1 MSSEIQYITYK
12 DFITSLFTIE
22 NPDDNDKMVVCNET
36 DGPRAV
42 TADTFAL
49 ASDMDINPIDTN
61 ALTAIVLKLGYVSL
75 FVAGSYREESNYSK
89 DDVVWHNGF
98 VYCANSSTSGAW
110 DSTKWDQ
117 INVAKI
123 ISMLGSVKNGGA
135 LTDASMVTVK
145 NNSLSTL
152 TTAQST
158 LMLRV
163 YCQPGEIP
171 NFAVEIT
178 TTTAV
183 TLTVVEVVEA
193 GGAAVATALKYS
205 ATGGNELESGKT
217 YQVTCVGSCWTVAE
231 FLDPNAQ
238 RSVSPQMPQ
247 SQESSESQSL
257 DNVND
262 AIGDGGSDD
271 EGEER

>member
-1 MSSEIQYITYK
+1 MPSEIQYITYK
-12 DFITSLFTIE
+12 DFITGLFTTE
-22 NPDDNDKMVVCNET
+22 NPDDNDKIVVSNET

-49 ASDMDINPIDTN
+49 ASDMDINPVDPN
-61 ALTAIVLKLGYVSL
+61 ALTAIVLKLGYISL
-75 FVAGSYREESNYSK
+75 FVAESYREESNYSK
-89 DDVVWHNGF
+89 DDVVWHNGY

-123 ISMLGSVKNGGA
+123 ISMLGAVKNGGA
-135 LTDASMVTVK
+135 LTDASMVTVQ
-145 NNSLSTL
+145 NNALSTL

-183 TLTVVEVVEA
+183 TLTVVEVVDA

-205 ATGGNELESGKT
+205 AAGGNELESGKT

-231 FLDPNAQ
+231 FVDPNAQ
-238 RSVSPQMPQ
+238 RSASSQ
-247 SQESSESQSL
+247 SQESSESQGL

-262 AIGDGGSDD
+262 AVGDGGSDD
-271 EGEER
+271 GDEER